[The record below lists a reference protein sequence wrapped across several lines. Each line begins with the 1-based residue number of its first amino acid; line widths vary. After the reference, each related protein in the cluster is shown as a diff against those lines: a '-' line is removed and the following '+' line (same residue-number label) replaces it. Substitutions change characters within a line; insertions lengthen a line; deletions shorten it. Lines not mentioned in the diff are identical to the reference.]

1 VSRVK
6 RSGVGEYVKAI
17 PVQRHVRRRNSRPS
31 KRLADILVSSAGL
44 LLLSPLFVL
53 VAVLI
58 KLDSRGPVFFRQERI
73 GQGFDPFL
81 IYKFRSMVKDAPQRG
96 GLLTAGQ
103 DPRVTS
109 IGRLLRKAKIDEI
122 PQLINVLV
130 GEMSLVGPRPEVRRY
145 VDLFQSD
152 YEEILQVRPGIT
164 DLASLKY
171 RDESSVLMEAA
182 DPEKEYIT
190 RILPDKIALAKE
202 YVRRSSLLFDAS
214 LILKTFVKVFFE

>member
-1 VSRVK
+1 M
-6 RSGVGEYVKAI
+6 I
-17 PVQRHVRRRNSRPS
+17 RPTGRFT
-31 KRLADILVSSAGL
+31 KRLVDILAASAGL
-44 LLLSPLFVL
+44 VLLSPVFALI
-53 VAVLI
+53 AVLI

-73 GQGFDPFL
+73 GQGFNPFS

-96 GLLTAGQ
+96 GLLTAGE
-103 DPRVTS
+103 DPRITS
-109 IGRLLRKAKIDEI
+109 IGRLLRKTKFDEL

-152 YEEILQVRPGIT
+152 YEEILRMRPGIT
-164 DLASLKY
+164 DLASVKY
-171 RDESSVLMEAA
+171 RDESSMLMNAA

-190 RILPDKIALAKE
+190 RVLPDKIALAKE

-214 LILKTFVKVFFE
+214 LILETFVKVFFD

>member
-1 VSRVK
+1 
-6 RSGVGEYVKAI
+6 
-17 PVQRHVRRRNSRPS
+17 
-31 KRLADILVSSAGL
+31 
-44 LLLSPLFVL
+44 
-53 VAVLI
+53 LI

-73 GQGFDPFL
+73 GQGFAPFS

-96 GLLTAGQ
+96 GLLTAGA

-109 IGRLLRKAKIDEI
+109 IGRLLRRTKFDEL

-152 YEEILQVRPGIT
+152 YEEILSVRPGIT
-164 DLASLKY
+164 DLASVKY
-171 RDESSVLMEAA
+171 RDESSVLMNAA

-190 RILPDKIALAKE
+190 RVLPDKISLAKE

-214 LILKTFVKVFFE
+214 LILDTFVKVFFD

>member
-1 VSRVK
+1 MRK
-6 RSGVGEYVKAI
+6 RAG
-17 PVQRHVRRRNSRPS
+17 RFS
-31 KRLADILVSSAGL
+31 KRLVDILVSSAGL
-44 LLLSPLFVL
+44 VLLSPLFAL
-53 VAVLI
+53 IAVLI

-73 GQGFDPFL
+73 GQGFGPFG

-96 GLLTAGQ
+96 GLLTAGA

-109 IGRLLRKAKIDEI
+109 IGRLLRKTKFDEL

-152 YEEILQVRPGIT
+152 YEEILCVRPGIT
-164 DLASLKY
+164 DLASVKY
-171 RDESSVLMEAA
+171 RDESSVLMNAT

-190 RILPDKIALAKE
+190 RVLPDKIALAKE
-202 YVRRSSLLFDAS
+202 YVRRSSVLFDAS
-214 LILKTFVKVFFE
+214 LILKTVVKVFFE